1 MASAPYGALYTAPP
15 PSSTAPPTLDAL
27 LTPGIKYVRLQWID
41 LINTPRTRVLSAAY
55 FRKLYAHPGVRAGVG
70 IPTIA
75 LGLVGLNVAD
85 GFGAVGEWLFVPD
98 LRSWRV
104 CLYASASGG
113 PTAMATACV
122 MGWFEEKTPRP
133 GRGLEVPLCPRTLLR
148 RLVT

>member
-1 MASAPYGALYTAPP
+1 MASAPYGALYSAPP

-27 LTPGIKYVRLQWID
+27 LKPSIKYVRLQWID

-104 CLYASASGG
+104 CLYATAPGG
-113 PTAMATACV
+113 VMTAAATETACV
-122 MGWFEEKTPRP
+122 MGWFE
-133 GRGLEVPLCPRTLLR
+133 
-148 RLVT
+148 